1 MPVKYSEEFKAKAV
15 RLVVDHRDDYGSEFE
30 AITKVAGR
38 LGVSTESLRRWIRQ
52 AAVDGGQAAG
62 VTSAEKAEI
71 RELRRKNAELER
83 TVDILKE
90 ATSFFARALDPRQR

>member
-1 MPVKYSEEFKAKAV
+1 MPAKYSEEFKAKAV

-52 AAVDGGQAAG
+52 AAVDQG
-62 VTSAEKAEI
+62 
-71 RELRRKNAELER
+71 RRR
-83 TVDILKE
+83 G
-90 ATSFFARALDPRQR
+90 

>member
-1 MPVKYSEEFKAKAV
+1 M
-15 RLVVDHRDDYGSEFE
+15 
-30 AITKVAGR
+30 
-38 LGVSTESLRRWIRQ
+38 
-52 AAVDGGQAAG
+52 
-62 VTSAEKAEI
+62 TSAEKAEI